1 MVDEHTDGRG
11 TTGTV
16 HQLSVSGGGVPKLP
30 VPEARVHVG
39 GMAGDAQA
47 DRAHHG
53 GPERALCLFAL
64 EQIEELQAE
73 GHPIAPGNAGE
84 NVTVVGL
91 DWRRVVP
98 GARLRL
104 GEEVLVEVS
113 SYTSP
118 CRTIAGWFA
127 DGDFNRMNQQTH
139 PGWSRVY
146 ARVLEEGV
154 LRQGDAVE
162 LLDEPAAERVARA
175 QPPTIRWRPPLE
187 SG

>member
-1 MVDEHTDGRG
+1 MVDEQPGGRSG
-11 TTGTV
+11 RATI

-30 VPEARVHVG
+30 VPEARVHLG

-64 EQIEELQAE
+64 EQIEELRAE
-73 GHPIAPGNAGE
+73 GHPIAPGSTGE
-84 NVTVVGL
+84 NVTVAGL

-118 CRTIAGWFA
+118 CWKNAGWFA

-139 PGWSRVY
+139 PGCSRVY
-146 ARVLEEGV
+146 ARVLAEGV
-154 LRQGDAVE
+154 LRAGDAVE
-162 LLDEPAAERVARA
+162 LLDEPAAERAARA
-175 QPPTIRWRPPLE
+175 QPPTIRWRPPE